1 MKGLSPILITDATEI
16 DLYECLKYDQMRNNG
31 ILHMY
36 FPHPYTGYMD
46 VQLSRTKNRYGY
58 SIWFQAPCCQRRTSK
73 LYIYGNRI
81 GCRKCHDLKY
91 PSQYRKD
98 ASSRSNMTHRK
109 LQRLQNRR
117 LWHGNSLTRYGVQYE
132 KLQAESE
139 AQTKEMV
146 SDVRMQHMKMEAEMA
161 MALNEPV

>member
-73 LYIYGNRI
+73 LYIYGGRI

-98 ASSRSNMTHRK
+98 AFSRSEMTKRK
-109 LQRLQNRR
+109 LQRLQKRR
-117 LWHGNSLTRYGVQYE
+117 LWNGDSPTQFGHRYNKLIAEWDKQTVEMISQSL
-132 KLQAESE
+132 
-139 AQTKEMV
+139 
-146 SDVRMQHMKMEAEMA
+146 
-161 MALNEPV
+161 